1 MFMLQDMSRAG
12 KVRLAGKK
20 PAFFTKEVLHT
31 EMFPL
36 LSHLQMQ
43 LGSNDF
49 QKTHKM
55 A

>member
-1 MFMLQDMSRAG
+1 MSGTG

-20 PAFFTKEVLHT
+20 PDKFFTQEALHT

-36 LSHLQMQ
+36 STHHQMQ

-55 A
+55 AQD